1 MNVTPTATARMT
13 TAKVRGTN
21 ASAMA
26 ASNGRAKIKVNV
38 VI

>member
-1 MNVTPTATARMT
+1 MI
-13 TAKVRGTN
+13 TAKLRGTN